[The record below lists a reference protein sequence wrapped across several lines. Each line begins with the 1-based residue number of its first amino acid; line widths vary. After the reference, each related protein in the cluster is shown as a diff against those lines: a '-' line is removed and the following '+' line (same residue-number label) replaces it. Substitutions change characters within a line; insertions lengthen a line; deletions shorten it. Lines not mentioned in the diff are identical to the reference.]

1 MSELRLDNYM
11 VQHISFYWLH
21 KQFFEVRDFLVS
33 EFEFESEFESG
44 FEFRDFRVRY
54 IKEF

>member
-21 KQFFEVRDFLVS
+21 KQFFEVRDFPVS